1 MRRHPSKRA
10 LREWLS
16 GERTDDIDAHIDSCE
31 RCAAVL
37 EELEP
42 EESSQAI
49 SDALAFVL
57 SPPGDLTTR
66 LQLGVAARLDS
77 RQIAGVVADL
87 FGAGLETSRLLL
99 SEESPSDDL

>member
-1 MRRHPSKRA
+1 MRRHPSKRS
-10 LREWLS
+10 LRDWLN

-31 RCAAVL
+31 RCASIL

-42 EESSQAI
+42 DESTQAI

-66 LQLGVAARLDS
+66 LQVGVAARLDS

-87 FGAGLETSRLLL
+87 FGAGIETSRLLL
-99 SEESPSDDL
+99 SDESPSDDL